1 MAPKSRLFV
10 IAIVVERALCVSGA
24 PASTVSLFTHGRGS
38 LANHTFQRNAEIDW
52 FSCSEFDPQ
61 YNIGDAL
68 NITCGYYEVPLDYA
82 DETAGTAKLAV
93 ARFPASGERWGTLF
107 VNPGMFRSS

>member
-1 MAPKSRLFV
+1 MDAV
-10 IAIVVERALCVSGA
+10 IW
-24 PASTVSLFTHGRGS
+24 
-38 LANHTFQRNAEIDW
+38 ANRTFQRNAEIDW

-61 YNIGDAL
+61 YSIGDAQ
-68 NITCGYYEVPLDYA
+68 NITCGYYEVPLDWA